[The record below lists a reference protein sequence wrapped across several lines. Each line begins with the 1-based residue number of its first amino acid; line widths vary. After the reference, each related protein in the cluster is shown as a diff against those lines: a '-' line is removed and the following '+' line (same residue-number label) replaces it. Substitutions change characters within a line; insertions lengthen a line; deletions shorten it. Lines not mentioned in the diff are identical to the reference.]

1 MDCLTCND
9 RLDKQ
14 QKNVSFGSKKAI
26 KYINFRSIS
35 SFLC

>member
-14 QKNVSFGSKKAI
+14 QKNVSLGSKKVI
-26 KYINFRSIS
+26 KYINFSSIS